1 MFEALYKIFTFA
13 SYIKK
18 MSKKLID
25 RTEVKVRF
33 GEVDSMG
40 IVWHGNYVKYIEEG
54 RESFG
59 KKYGISY
66 LDIYAN
72 NAMAPVVNMNIN
84 YKKQVKYGE
93 KLVVETEFVN
103 TPAAKIIFD
112 FRIFR
117 SSNNELVATAQSTQV
132 FIDLN
137 HKMLL
142 YPPQFAIDWKKKVGL
157 ID

>member
-1 MFEALYKIFTFA
+1 MKKALK
-13 SYIKK
+13 
-18 MSKKLID
+18 D

-59 KKYGISY
+59 KNYGISY

-72 NAMAPVVNMNIN
+72 DVMAPVVNMNIDF
-84 YKKQVKYGE
+84 KKQVQYGDI
-93 KLVVETEFVN
+93 LIVETEYVDSA
-103 TPAAKIIFD
+103 AAKIIFNFKL
-112 FRIFR
+112 FRK
-117 SSNNELVATAQSTQV
+117 SDNELVATAQSTQV

-137 HKMLL
+137 REMIL
-142 YPPQFAIDWKKKVGL
+142 YPPEFVIEWKKKVGL
-157 ID
+157 IN

>member
-1 MFEALYKIFTFA
+1 MAKTLKDT
-13 SYIKK
+13 
-18 MSKKLID
+18 
-25 RTEVKVRF
+25 TEVKVRF

-72 NAMAPVVNMNIN
+72 NVMAPVVNMNIDF
-84 YKKQVKYGE
+84 KRQVQYGDI
-93 KLVVETEFVN
+93 LIIETEFIDHE
-103 TPAAKIIFD
+103 AAKIVFH
-112 FRIFR
+112 FRIYR
-117 SSNNELVATAQSTQV
+117 KSNNELVATAESTQV

-137 HKMLL
+137 REMIL
-142 YPPQFAIDWKKKVGL
+142 YPPQFVLDWKKKVGL
-157 ID
+157 TE

>member
-1 MFEALYKIFTFA
+1 MKTILKD
-13 SYIKK
+13 S
-18 MSKKLID
+18 
-25 RTEVKVRF
+25 TEVKVRF

-72 NAMAPVVNMNIN
+72 NVMAPVVNMNIDF
-84 YKKQVKYGE
+84 KKQVQYGDV
-93 KLVVETEFVN
+93 LVIETEFINKV
-103 TPAAKIIFD
+103 AAKFV
-112 FRIFR
+112 FNYKIFR
-117 SSNNELVATAQSTQV
+117 KSDKELVATAQSTQV

-137 HKMLL
+137 KEMIL
-142 YPPQFAIDWKKKVGL
+142 YPPNFVLEWKKKVGL
-157 ID
+157 TE

>member
-1 MFEALYKIFTFA
+1 
-13 SYIKK
+13 
-18 MSKKLID
+18 MSKTLKD

-59 KKYGISY
+59 RKYGISY

-72 NAMAPVVNMNIN
+72 DVMAPVVNMNIDF
-84 YKKQVKYGE
+84 KKQVQYGDR
-93 KLVVETEFVN
+93 LIIETEFIDHA
-103 TPAAKIIFD
+103 AAKIVFKY
-112 FRIFR
+112 RIYR
-117 SSNNELVATAQSTQV
+117 HSDDELVATAESTQV

-137 HKMLL
+137 REMIL
-142 YPPQFAIDWKKKVGL
+142 YAPQFVIDWKKKVGL
-157 ID
+157 VEVT

>member
-1 MFEALYKIFTFA
+1 MAKTLKDT
-13 SYIKK
+13 
-18 MSKKLID
+18 
-25 RTEVKVRF
+25 TEVKVRF

-59 KKYGISY
+59 RKYGISY

-72 NAMAPVVNMNIN
+72 NVMAPVVNMNVDF
-84 YKKQVKYGE
+84 KRQVQYGDI
-93 KLVVETEFVN
+93 LIIETEFIDHE
-103 TPAAKIIFD
+103 AAKIVFH

-117 SSNNELVATAQSTQV
+117 KSNNELVATAESTQV

-137 HKMLL
+137 REMIL
-142 YPPQFAIDWKKKVGL
+142 YPPQFVLDWKKKVGL
-157 ID
+157 ME

>member
-1 MFEALYKIFTFA
+1 MTKIL
-13 SYIKK
+13 K
-18 MSKKLID
+18 D
-25 RTEVKVRF
+25 RTEIKVRF

-59 KKYGISY
+59 HKYGISY

-72 NAMAPVVNMNIN
+72 NVMAPVVKMNIDF
-84 YKKQVKYGE
+84 KKQVQYGDR
-93 KLVVETEFVN
+93 LIIETEYVD
-103 TPAAKIIFD
+103 TEAAKIIFIYNILRKSD
-112 FRIFR
+112 
-117 SSNNELVATAQSTQV
+117 NELMATATTTQV
-132 FIDLN
+132 FIDL
-137 HKMLL
+137 KREMLL

>member
-1 MFEALYKIFTFA
+1 MKTILKD
-13 SYIKK
+13 S
-18 MSKKLID
+18 
-25 RTEVKVRF
+25 TEVKVRF

-72 NAMAPVVNMNIN
+72 NVMAPVVNMNIDF
-84 YKKQVKYGE
+84 KKQVQYGDV
-93 KLVVETEFVN
+93 LVIETEFINKV
-103 TPAAKIIFD
+103 AAKFV
-112 FRIFR
+112 FNYKIFR
-117 SSNNELVATAQSTQV
+117 KSDNELVATAQSTQV

-137 HKMLL
+137 KEMIL
-142 YPPQFAIDWKKKVGL
+142 YPPNFVLEWKKKVGL
-157 ID
+157 TE

>member
-1 MFEALYKIFTFA
+1 MSTALK
-13 SYIKK
+13 
-18 MSKKLID
+18 D

-72 NAMAPVVNMNIN
+72 DVMAPVVNMNID
-84 YKKQVKYGE
+84 YKKQVKYGD
-93 KLVVETEFVN
+93 KLIIETEFVD
-103 TPAAKIIFD
+103 TAAAKIKFIFK
-112 FRIFR
+112 IFR
-117 SSNNELVATAQSTQV
+117 KSDNELVATAQSTQV
-132 FIDLN
+132 FINMD
-137 HKMLL
+137 HEMLL

-157 ID
+157 LE

>member
-1 MFEALYKIFTFA
+1 
-13 SYIKK
+13 
-18 MSKKLID
+18 MSKTLKD

-59 KKYGISY
+59 HKYGISY

-72 NAMAPVVNMNIN
+72 DVMAPVVKMNIDF
-84 YKKQVKYGE
+84 KKQVQYGD
-93 KLVVETEFVN
+93 KLVIETEYVD
-103 TPAAKIIFD
+103 TAAAKIIFNYK
-112 FRIFR
+112 IFR
-117 SSNNELVATAQSTQV
+117 KSDNELMAIGSTTQV
-132 FIDLN
+132 FIDLDRE
-137 HKMLL
+137 MIL

-157 ID
+157 ME

>member
-1 MFEALYKIFTFA
+1 
-13 SYIKK
+13 
-18 MSKKLID
+18 MSKPLKD

-72 NAMAPVVNMNIN
+72 NVMAPVVNMQIDF
-84 YKKQVKYGE
+84 KKQVQYGDI
-93 KLVVETEFVN
+93 LIVETEFIDKQ
-103 TPAAKIIFD
+103 AAKIVFQ
-112 FRIFR
+112 FKIFR
-117 SSNNELVATAQSTQV
+117 KSDNELVATAESTQV
-132 FIDLN
+132 FIDMN
-137 HKMLL
+137 REMLL
-142 YPPQFAIDWKKKVGL
+142 YPPAFVLDWKKKVGL
-157 ID
+157 TV

>member
-1 MFEALYKIFTFA
+1 MKKIL
-13 SYIKK
+13 K
-18 MSKKLID
+18 D

-72 NAMAPVVNMNIN
+72 DVMAPVVNMNIDF
-84 YKKQVKYGE
+84 KKQVQYGDI
-93 KLVVETEFVN
+93 LIVETEFVDHA
-103 TPAAKIIFD
+103 AAKIIFN
-112 FRIFR
+112 FKIFR
-117 SSNNELVATAQSTQV
+117 KSDNELVATAQSTQV
-132 FIDLN
+132 FIDMN
-137 HKMLL
+137 KEMIL
-142 YPPQFAIDWKKKVGL
+142 YPPDFFVEWKKEVGL
-157 ID
+157 TN

>member
-1 MFEALYKIFTFA
+1 M
-13 SYIKK
+13 KK
-18 MSKKLID
+18 VLTD

-59 KKYGISY
+59 KNYGISY

-72 NAMAPVVNMNIN
+72 DVMAPVVNMNIDF
-84 YKKQVKYGE
+84 KKQVQYGDI
-93 KLVVETEFVN
+93 LIVETEFKDHE
-103 TPAAKIIFD
+103 AAKIVFNFKV
-112 FRIFR
+112 FRK
-117 SSNNELVATAQSTQV
+117 SDNELVATAQSTQV

-137 HKMLL
+137 REMIL
-142 YPPQFAIDWKKKVGL
+142 YPPDFVVEWKKKVGL
-157 ID
+157 TE

>member
-1 MFEALYKIFTFA
+1 MT
-13 SYIKK
+13 
-18 MSKKLID
+18 KKLID
-25 RTEVKVRF
+25 KTEVKVRF

-72 NAMAPVVNMNIN
+72 NVMAPVVNMNIDF
-84 YKKQVKYGE
+84 KRQVQYGDI
-93 KLVVETEFVN
+93 LIIETEFIDHE
-103 TPAAKIIFD
+103 AAKIVFH

-117 SSNNELVATAQSTQV
+117 KSNNELVATAESTQV

-137 HKMLL
+137 REMIL
-142 YPPQFAIDWKKKVGL
+142 YPPQFVLDWKKKVGL
-157 ID
+157 VE